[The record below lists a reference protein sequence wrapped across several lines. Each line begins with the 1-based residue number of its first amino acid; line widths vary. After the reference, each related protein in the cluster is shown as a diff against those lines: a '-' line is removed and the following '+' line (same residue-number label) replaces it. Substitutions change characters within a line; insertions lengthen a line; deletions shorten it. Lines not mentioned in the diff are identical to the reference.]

1 MAETP
6 KRIGKYEVR
15 SSLGAGALATVY
27 QAYDPVIERALA
39 IKVLD
44 KRRLEQ
50 HEASVVLAR
59 FNIEARAAGRLH
71 HPNIVTVFDCGEDGD
86 LAFLVMECVF
96 GQPLTAFLR
105 AEDFRAEPDKV
116 CEIILQVLAALAYS
130 HAQGVIHRDIKPSNI
145 MVSREGVIKITDFG
159 VARLESS
166 QLTQVGD
173 VIGTPAY
180 MAPEQ
185 FAGERADAR
194 TDLYGVAVIFYEL
207 LTRRLPFDGPNN
219 AVIMQRVFT
228 TRAVPPSEVNP
239 LISAVL
245 DPVVLRGLAKEPA
258 ERFQSAHEFERA
270 VREAMAAGLLPPAPA
285 GAPAGP
291 RIASGVLKA
300 VREGPTV
307 ARGASTPRD
316 DKTLVEVHGT
326 PATARQAT
334 NEAGAAK
341 GAPAPRSRARL
352 LFVDDETRILTAL
365 QALFRGNYEVVV
377 CDDPRRAVELIKST
391 HFHVLVS
398 DQRMPGMLGVE
409 LLRMAREISPR
420 TVRIL
425 LTGYSDLAS
434 IVGSINEGEVWR
446 FVNKPWD
453 AQVIQETIA
462 EAVSLAAA
470 LPDVPAWR
478 LPPAPRFEEAVLALD
493 PQGGLW
499 QALHDALGRE
509 HAVVRARNV
518 EEAVTALREREVA
531 VLVADLDSDRPSVRT
546 LLHLVKR
553 EFPQILALGV
563 TDAMDSSMLIEF
575 INQTQIHRFL
585 NKPVAA
591 QRLEDQVRSAL
602 NRYRTLRA
610 TPALAQVQQRVQTPK
625 EQPPAAKG
633 LLARLKRIRSHFGF
647 GS

>member
-1 MAETP
+1 
-6 KRIGKYEVR
+6 
-15 SSLGAGALATVY
+15 
-27 QAYDPVIERALA
+27 
-39 IKVLD
+39 
-44 KRRLEQ
+44 
-50 HEASVVLAR
+50 
-59 FNIEARAAGRLH
+59 
-71 HPNIVTVFDCGEDGD
+71 
-86 LAFLVMECVF
+86 
-96 GQPLTAFLR
+96 
-105 AEDFRAEPDKV
+105 
-116 CEIILQVLAALAYS
+116 
-130 HAQGVIHRDIKPSNI
+130 
-145 MVSREGVIKITDFG
+145 
-159 VARLESS
+159 
-166 QLTQVGD
+166 
-173 VIGTPAY
+173 
-180 MAPEQ
+180 
-185 FAGERADAR
+185 
-194 TDLYGVAVIFYEL
+194 
-207 LTRRLPFDGPNN
+207 
-219 AVIMQRVFT
+219 
-228 TRAVPPSEVNP
+228 
-239 LISAVL
+239 
-245 DPVVLRGLAKEPA
+245 
-258 ERFQSAHEFERA
+258 
-270 VREAMAAGLLPPAPA
+270 
-285 GAPAGP
+285 
-291 RIASGVLKA
+291 
-300 VREGPTV
+300 
-307 ARGASTPRD
+307 
-316 DKTLVEVHGT
+316 
-326 PATARQAT
+326 
-334 NEAGAAK
+334 
-341 GAPAPRSRARL
+341 
-352 LFVDDETRILTAL
+352 
-365 QALFRGNYEVVV
+365 
-377 CDDPRRAVELIKST
+377 
-391 HFHVLVS
+391 
-398 DQRMPGMLGVE
+398 
-409 LLRMAREISPR
+409 
-420 TVRIL
+420 VRIL